1 MKMKLQ
7 MEATKQPLNWFRLDY
22 NTRFP
27 TAPYDYNMSL
37 RKLDV
42 RLVFFSDRDRF
53 PLIALAVLY
62 HHLSSCP
69 THVLF
74 NLFIRRK
81 LLKGQD

>member
-37 RKLDV
+37 RMLDV
-42 RLVFFSDRDRF
+42 RLVFFSDKETNRSCGF
-53 PLIALAVLY
+53 
-62 HHLSSCP
+62 LSSSVFVSN
-69 THVLF
+69 TRTF
-74 NLFIRRK
+74 
-81 LLKGQD
+81 